1 MVFFNC
7 GNATLIERNSHL
19 MRLIVLVVGIISACA
34 NANTLDL
41 SKPHNNISTSVLYVE
56 DPEGLRTADNI
67 FLLDET
73 DFQQIQESESLNFGF
88 TQSAYWLKLTVNNSS
103 GKVSNGLLEVGYA
116 ILDEVTF
123 YVRKNNGDTDIY
135 RTGDTKQ
142 FSQRPYPHSTFVLP
156 LSLSSNESAVVLVR
170 IKSSSSLQAPVFLWH
185 PSDFAKHSLKQY
197 LGVGLYL
204 GCLIGLAA
212 YHLLLGA
219 TLRDRRHILFT
230 AYAIA
235 TAALIS
241 SLEGLSYQY
250 LWPEA
255 SRWNHISIV
264 FSMGC
269 IYIFGGLFALDFLR
283 LRDTIWRSRF
293 TYAFIGCSLF
303 VVLSSLIL
311 PYALTIKLAL
321 VDSLFGFAL
330 TLWLGIS
337 RSMEGDSAAR
347 YFSASFAF
355 LVIGGLLLTGNKVGV
370 LPRTILTENALMVG
384 SALQAILLSL
394 ALAERSNREK
404 QRRIATQLALLEQE
418 RELIEQQ
425 QLAIISE
432 RKENEAQKNE
442 LAQQRRAN
450 EILEQKVEKRTE
462 ALEEANKKLAEIA
475 TMDSLTGVR
484 NRKYLDEVFHS
495 ECKRA
500 QRHHTSL
507 SVILVKVDDF
517 TAINEE
523 YGNVIGDR
531 CLISLARQLKKSSSR
546 ASDVIARYGSIEFCI
561 LLPNTPN
568 HDAAELAETI
578 RRNVANMTCNVNNF
592 AIKFTVSLGV
602 SSAIPDTVADGFHL
616 IDQADKALQIA
627 LSEGGNRSSLWSVN
641 SAAGERNKKV

>member
-1 MVFFNC
+1 MVFFNP
-7 GNATLIERNSHL
+7 GNIALPPPNIQLI
-19 MRLIVLVVGIISACA
+19 RLFIFIIGMLSVLAKA
-34 NANTLDL
+34 DTLDL
-41 SKPHNNISTSVLYVE
+41 SKPHNNISTSVLYLE
-56 DPEGLRTADNI
+56 DAEGLKTADGI
-67 FLLDET
+67 FLLD
-73 DFQQIQESESLNFGF
+73 DAAFQQMHQSESINFGF
-88 TQSAYWLKLTVNNSS
+88 TQSAYWLKLKVNNSADEEAE
-103 GKVSNGLLEVGYA
+103 GLLEVGYA
-116 ILDEVTF
+116 ILDDVTF
-123 YVRKNNGDTDIY
+123 FVRKDNSDIEIY
-135 RTGDTKQ
+135 HTGDNRQ
-142 FSQRPYPHSTFVLP
+142 FAQRPYPHSTFVLP
-156 LSLSSNESAVVLVR
+156 LSLTGKQKAEVLVR
-170 IKSSSSLQAPVFLWH
+170 IKSSSSVQAPIFLWH
-185 PSDFAKHSLKQY
+185 PNDFTEHSLKQY
-197 LGVGLYL
+197 LGIGLYL

-212 YHLLLGA
+212 YHLILGLS
-219 TLRDRRHILFT
+219 LRDRRHTLFT
-230 AYAIA
+230 AYAIS

-255 SRWNHISIV
+255 VRWNHISIV

-283 LRDTIWRSRF
+283 LRDTLCRARL
-293 TYAFIGCSLF
+293 TYAFIGCSVF

-321 VDSLFGFAL
+321 IDSLFGFAL

-337 RSMEGDSAAR
+337 RAREGDAAAR

-355 LVIGGLLLTGNKVGV
+355 LMISGLLLIGNKIGL
-370 LPRTILTENALMVG
+370 LPRTTITENALMVG

-394 ALAERSNREK
+394 ALTERTNRDK
-404 QRRIATQLALLEQE
+404 QQRIAAQLATLTEE

-450 EILEQKVEKRTE
+450 EILEQKVEKRTA
-462 ALEEANKKLAEIA
+462 ALEEANKKLTEIA

-507 SVILVKVDDF
+507 SVMLIEMDNF

-561 LLPNTPN
+561 LLPNTP
-568 HDAAELAETI
+568 HKDAAELAETI
-578 RRNVANMTCNVNNF
+578 CRNVANLTCNVNNF
-592 AIKFTVSLGV
+592 SIKFTVSLGIA
-602 SSAIPDTVADGFHL
+602 SSIPNTVADGFHL
-616 IDQADKALQIA
+616 IDQAAKALRSSSA
-627 LSEGGNRSSLWSVN
+627 AGGNRATSWSAM
-641 SAAGERNKKV
+641 SGAQDKRN